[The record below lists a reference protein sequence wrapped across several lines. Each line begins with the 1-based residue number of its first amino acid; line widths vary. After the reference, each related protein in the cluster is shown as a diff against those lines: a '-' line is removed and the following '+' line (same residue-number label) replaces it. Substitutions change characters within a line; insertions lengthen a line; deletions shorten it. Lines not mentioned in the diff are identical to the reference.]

1 MPEVLTRR
9 ALNRATLARQSLLER
24 SALPVPEMVERVAGL
39 QAQTPHTWYVGLW
52 SRIRDFD
59 PERAAGLLEDRT
71 LVRIALM
78 RSTIHLV
85 TARDCLRWRPLVEPV
100 IGRVTKGAFGR
111 HLRDLDLDAVA
122 AAGRALVE
130 ERPLTF
136 GALGKELAAL
146 FPGRDAAALAQ
157 VVRARV
163 ALVQVPPRGM
173 WGRSGPIAHTS
184 AEHWLGAPQEA
195 APSVEDFVTRYL
207 AAFGPAGVMDVQ
219 AHCGL
224 TRLREVMEPMDLRT
238 FRDERGGEL
247 YDLPDAPRPAEDTP
261 APVRFLYDYD
271 NALLSFADRTRMGTL
286 DPEQVTRAW
295 PEHGPVPG
303 PVLVDGTVAATWA
316 TARER
321 GTTTLTV
328 TPFAPLTARH
338 RDEVE
343 AEGGRLLRFL
353 APADTHAVR
362 VTAPW

>member
-9 ALNRATLARQSLLER
+9 ALNRATLERQSLLER
-24 SALPVPEMVERVAGL
+24 SALPVPEVVERVAGL

-59 PERAAGLLEDRT
+59 PEAAAGLLEDRT

-85 TARDCLRWRPLVEPV
+85 TARDCLRWRPLVEP
-100 IGRVTKGAFGR
+100 IIERVTQGAFGR
-111 HLRDLDLDAVA
+111 RLRDLDLDAVA
-122 AAGRALVE
+122 AAGREILD
-130 ERPLTF
+130 ERPMTF
-136 GALGKELAAL
+136 GALGKELASL

-184 AEHWLGAPQEA
+184 AERWLGAPQA
-195 APSVEDFVTRYL
+195 AEPSVEDFVTRYL
-207 AAFGPAGVMDVQ
+207 AAFGPATVMDVQ

-224 TRLREVMEPMDLRT
+224 TRLREVIEPMGLRV
-238 FRDERGGEL
+238 FRNEEGREL

-271 NALLSFADRTRMGTL
+271 NALLSFADRGRMGVL
-286 DPEQVTRAW
+286 DPGQVGRAW

-316 TARER
+316 TAREG
-321 GTTTLTV
+321 GTTVLTV
-328 TPFAPLTARH
+328 TPFITLTARH
-338 RDEVE
+338 RAETE
-343 AEGGRLLRFL
+343 AEGERLLRML
-353 APADTHAVR
+353 APTASHDVR
-362 VTAPW
+362 VAAPW